1 MLVQNNAR
9 KGMKVQK
16 LTLKY
21 QHYVLASFVLNLAL
35 FLQNSHHKS
44 PVRLYLEQTC
54 KELQTLIKYILQPT
68 QKNGEGGIRTPGT
81 LLRYTVFPGL
91 HLKPLGHFSSVLY
104 SSLSSNQNRSISN
117 ILSYKLKLLF

>member
-9 KGMKVQK
+9 KWMKVQK

-44 PVRLYLEQTC
+44 PVRLYLLNYNYGTRQSGLNTKIE
-54 KELQTLIKYILQPT
+54 PH
-68 QKNGEGGIRTPGT
+68 NEGSKKLNVDGGT
-81 LLRYTVFPGL
+81 
-91 HLKPLGHFSSVLY
+91 
-104 SSLSSNQNRSISN
+104 
-117 ILSYKLKLLF
+117 

>member
-1 MLVQNNAR
+1 MLVQNNTR

-44 PVRLYLEQTC
+44 PVRLYSNWLFSQTKRKNIIYFANSNK
-54 KELQTLIKYILQPT
+54 KE
-68 QKNGEGGIRTPGT
+68 
-81 LLRYTVFPGL
+81 
-91 HLKPLGHFSSVLY
+91 PLS
-104 SSLSSNQNRSISN
+104 
-117 ILSYKLKLLF
+117 